1 MGIWPTV
8 GTGQEIILHGQVL
21 EFAPSFHYLDDSS
34 AYNLRS
40 ILAVDALPQE
50 FDDPL
55 GDFTPLGPQKI
66 GDGLEGRAFAG
77 PIGPKEGHKTSL
89 RHLQGDPFQ
98 DQDDMLVD
106 NLNIVD
112 SEQRILA
119 HNAG

>member
-55 GDFTPLGPQKI
+55 GDFTPLCSQKI
-66 GDGLEGRAFAG
+66 GDGLESRAFAS
-77 PIGPKEGHKTSL
+77 PVRPEEGYKAPL

-98 DQDDMLVD
+98 DQNDMLID
-106 NLNIVD
+106 DLDIVD
-112 SEQRILA
+112 PE
-119 HNAG
+119 